1 MRSPLKL
8 RSFQPYGTCFF
19 SRIVSHIMTL
29 ASYSGKKKSGLYKVG
44 TILTFSPP
52 PTSHFSF
59 LLQLDFLHLSPS
71 VPFFPLPFSFSSSLS
86 PSPLLPFPLS
96 FDFFPLRYLS
106 LPPFFSLILFFLLPF
121 LPFPF
126 FFPSLPLGQLE
137 QNRKKGC
144 TYLSYLSSFEFLY
157 FSG

>member
-1 MRSPLKL
+1 MRSPFKL

-59 LLQLDFLHLSPS
+59 LLQLDFLHLSSS
-71 VPFFPLPFSFSSSLS
+71 VPFFPSFPFPFLFLFPLPFHLPLYFRFLFPSISSL
-86 PSPLLPFPLS
+86 LGIFHFPLS
-96 FDFFPLRYLS
+96 FP
-106 LPPFFSLILFFLLPF
+106 
-121 LPFPF
+121 
-126 FFPSLPLGQLE
+126 
-137 QNRKKGC
+137 
-144 TYLSYLSSFEFLY
+144 LY
-157 FSG
+157 FSSFSPSFPFPSSSLPCYWGNFIQP